1 MIKKLSSNE
10 QKTFYLHLAYS
21 IIEGVVRGV
30 LILNEFVLIKSL
42 EGSNYQIGFLL
53 QFQHMVLILSVF
65 MNEFLRRTVRKRK
78 MLNSIA
84 IATRVPLLA
93 FAFFPA
99 VSQNIPVIY
108 HYIFLIV
115 FLIYFLANPIVFPT
129 INLLLKNSYTHQN
142 FGKYYSY
149 AATVNKIVMLLAT
162 FGFGIWLDYDPYIF
176 RWVYPSLGILGIA
189 SIVLLTRIDYTPK
202 EQVSRQKFWL
212 SVKSS
217 WGRMKNIIL
226 TQKPY
231 RDFEI
236 GFMFYGFAFMTS
248 AAVLTIFFERE
259 LHLNY
264 FSIATYKNAHNILAI
279 LLLPFFGKIIGQVDP
294 RRFAVYTFASLMFF
308 ILFLGITYYWED
320 WVMIGR
326 LKLYF
331 SITIAYLFYG
341 VFAAT
346 MPLLWN
352 IGSAYFSENEN
363 AGDFQAIHLSLT
375 GFRALFAPV
384 AGVFVYELVGYFY
397 TFMVGVAVLLIGIA
411 IMYWSMNRHK
421 NPRKVS

>member
-1 MIKKLSSNE
+1 MIQKLTSGEKKV
-10 QKTFYLHLAYS
+10 FGLHLSYS
-21 IIEGVVRGV
+21 FIEGLIRGV

-42 EGSNYQIGFLL
+42 DGSNYQIGFLL
-53 QFQHMVLILSVF
+53 QFQHIVLILSVF

-78 MLNSIA
+78 MLNGIA
-84 IATRVPLLA
+84 IITRLPLLA
-93 FAFFPA
+93 FAFFPSA
-99 VSQNIPVIY
+99 SQGLHPIY
-108 HYIFLIV
+108 HYIFLFV

-129 INLLLKNSYTHQN
+129 INLLLKSSYQHKH
-142 FGKYYSY
+142 FGKFYSY
-149 AATVNKIVMLLAT
+149 ATSINKIVMLVAT

-176 RWVYPSLGILGIA
+176 RWIYPVLGLLGIA
-189 SIVLLTRIDYTPK
+189 SIFLLTRIDYTPQ
-202 EQVSRQKFWL
+202 EVSFVQGFW
-212 SVKSS
+212 SS
-217 WGRMKNIIL
+217 IKGSLVRMKRIII
-226 TQKPY
+226 TNKPY

-320 WVMIGR
+320 WIMIGR

-397 TFMVGVAVLLIGIA
+397 TFMVGVAALFIGIA
-411 IMYWSMNRHK
+411 IMYWSMKRHK